1 MPQLL
6 IHEEYK
12 AGKENE
18 PYAVRTKLGWILM
31 GGKSSKLEKLVMNN
45 VCLVHSIEESNLEQF
60 WNIENYGILSK
71 SDPNMLTRD
80 KTRAM
85 NILETTTTLKDKHYK
100 IGLLWKTDN
109 PKLPMNRELA
119 ENILV
124 SLEKRLKRNTVL

>member
-1 MPQLL
+1 
-6 IHEEYK
+6 
-12 AGKENE
+12 
-18 PYAVRTKLGWILM
+18 
-31 GGKSSKLEKLVMNN
+31 
-45 VCLVHSIEESNLEQF
+45 
-60 WNIENYGILSK
+60 
-71 SDPNMLTRD
+71 MLTRD
-80 KTRAM
+80 KARAM